1 MENNSIASLG
11 NLYLLKTKNLGEY
24 YVIADHPTEAQKKL
38 EGDLNKASYGYANDR
53 EVQSIQLIA
62 KELQDF
68 PRDVPNFSSGCNLLF
83 A

>member
-1 MENNSIASLG
+1 MENNSYPQS

-38 EGDLNKASYGYANDR
+38 EGDLKKAGYGFDKER
-53 EVQSIQLIA
+53 EVQSIQILA

-68 PRDVPNFSSGCNLLF
+68 PENMPNFSSGCTLLF